1 MNERNN
7 RKEKI
12 EYKRKKV
19 ILNGLDTLLKITFP
33 TFCFIILYNYYT
45 L

>member
-19 ILNGLDTLLKITFP
+19 IYE
-33 TFCFIILYNYYT
+33 CFDSAFIK
-45 L
+45 

>member
-7 RKEKI
+7 EKEKI

-19 ILNGLDTLLKITFP
+19 IYEYFGGLYKITFH
-33 TFCFIILYNYYT
+33 
-45 L
+45 

>member
-19 ILNGLDTLLKITFP
+19 IYECFDRTF
-33 TFCFIILYNYYT
+33 IK
-45 L
+45 

>member
-19 ILNGLDTLLKITFP
+19 IYE
-33 TFCFIILYNYYT
+33 CFDRGFIK
-45 L
+45 

>member
-19 ILNGLDTLLKITFP
+19 IYECFDKGLYKITFP
-33 TFCFIILYNYYT
+33 S
-45 L
+45 

>member
-19 ILNGLDTLLKITFP
+19 IYE
-33 TFCFIILYNYYT
+33 CFDRAFIK
-45 L
+45 